1 MGDTEYSPGLRH
13 LFLPNGRDK
22 WSDTR
27 QLACRQRI
35 MRLPLT
41 GGVLRRLK
49 CFSMILVVCTMSAV
63 RCRPISSDSSSDSEP
78 LSVADGYIHFS
89 VANDSR
95 FREISRKAF
104 ESLIITNPKQDFSS
118 SHEIIFRPNG
128 DNNDE
133 KQEKKNRNPGRR
145 KPLIDGRNHALITLN
160 DPHMRPV
167 QRCEGAKFKQRV
179 KAPGCLTKVIVNRFC
194 HGTCSSYFIPRMNSK
209 KLKAVF
215 KSCAACAPKEYD
227 RFDVTLD
234 CPGQNPPQV
243 TKSIIKIKKCECIE
257 LDLSTRLHL

>member
-1 MGDTEYSPGLRH
+1 
-13 LFLPNGRDK
+13 
-22 WSDTR
+22 
-27 QLACRQRI
+27 
-35 MRLPLT
+35 
-41 GGVLRRLK
+41 
-49 CFSMILVVCTMSAV
+49 
-63 RCRPISSDSSSDSEP
+63 
-78 LSVADGYIHFS
+78 
-89 VANDSR
+89 
-95 FREISRKAF
+95 
-104 ESLIITNPKQDFSS
+104 
-118 SHEIIFRPNG
+118 
-128 DNNDE
+128 
-133 KQEKKNRNPGRR
+133 
-145 KPLIDGRNHALITLN
+145 
-160 DPHMRPV
+160 MRPV

-243 TKSIIKIKKCECIE
+243 TKSIIKVGKCECIE